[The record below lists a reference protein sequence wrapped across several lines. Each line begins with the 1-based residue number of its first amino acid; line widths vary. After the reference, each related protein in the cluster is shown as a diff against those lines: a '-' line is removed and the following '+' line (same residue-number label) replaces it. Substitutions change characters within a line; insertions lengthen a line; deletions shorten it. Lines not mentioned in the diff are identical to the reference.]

1 MEEQGTFRLILKS
14 LGGLLFLPF
23 WYFER
28 LLPRDRHVWVF
39 GSWFG
44 KRYSDNSRAMY
55 EYVLEN
61 CPDIKPVWITRDAGI
76 YDRLKSQGRPVA
88 MAQSREGRRICLK
101 AGAAFITTSPLDMNE
116 KYLNGAYMVWL
127 WHGVGLKYIMAD
139 ELRMF
144 LWPKYSAFKKFKV
157 KLNRFLFP
165 WENKVRKDCLMNTG
179 DFFTRFFCSGFEL
192 EPDKVWVD
200 GYPRNDVLFNG
211 KTQDIVREYREKFPT
226 AKFIIYMPTHRINEH
241 KGVPFNGFDG
251 FGFDSTRF
259 FDVLQKNDYVFFNK
273 GHFYDSNADIRI
285 ENERFLNVNDS
296 MYDDLY
302 AFIKDMDILITDFSS
317 VYFDFILLGRP
328 VILAPFDYD
337 EYVSKE
343 RPLQFDYNEQEGV
356 QVHDWNE
363 LMDVL
368 ENRKYFDSSDENIAK
383 FHKHRDGESCR
394 RITQHLKRELDI

>member
-1 MEEQGTFRLILKS
+1 MKEISKFGLLLKS

-23 WYFER
+23 WYLQR
-28 LLPRDRHVWVF
+28 LFPRDKHIWVF

-44 KRYSDNSRAMY
+44 QRYSDNSRAMY

-61 CPDIKPVWITRDAGI
+61 CPDIKPVWITHNTDV
-76 YDRLKSQGRPVA
+76 YKKLKSNGCPVA
-88 MAQSREGRRICLK
+88 MADTREGRLSCLK
-101 AGAAFITTSPLDMNE
+101 AGVAFITTAASEMNA

-139 ELRMF
+139 ELKLF
-144 LWPKYSAFKKFKV
+144 LWPKYSTLKKITV
-157 KLNRFLFP
+157 KLNNFLFP
-165 WENKVRKDCLMNTG
+165 WVNKVRKDCLVNTG

-192 EPDKVWVD
+192 NPDQVWVD

-211 KTQDIVREYREKFPT
+211 KTQDIVKEYRSRFPS
-226 AKFIIYMPTHRINEH
+226 AKFIIYMPTHRINER

-251 FGFDSTRF
+251 FGFDVNRF
-259 FDVLQKNDYVFFNK
+259 FNILETNDYVFFNK
-273 GHFYDSNADIRI
+273 GHFYDQNADIRI

-302 AFIKDMDILITDFSS
+302 ALIKDMDILITDFSS
-317 VYFDFILLGRP
+317 VYFDYILLERP
-328 VILAPFDYD
+328 VILAPFDFD

-356 QVHDWNE
+356 QARNWKE
-363 LMDVL
+363 LFDIL
-368 ENRKYFDSSDENIAK
+368 ENRKYYNSSKANVAK
-383 FHKHRDGESCR
+383 FHNHADGNSCK
-394 RITQHLKRELDI
+394 RITEHLKKELVL